1 MTDIVEWLR
10 EVNSETNP
18 YVNPVVKGWC
28 YEAADEIERLRK
40 ERDEA
45 RDALATARRDA
56 RNDALEEAARRID
69 EAHLECCDPE
79 RYDKGECCGDFI
91 TAQEAIRQL

>member
-1 MTDIVEWLR
+1 MTDIIVKML
-10 EVNSETNP
+10 NSRIS
-18 YVNPVVKGWC
+18 
-28 YEAADEIERLRK
+28 DLQLEIAKVIR

-56 RNDALEEAARRID
+56 RNDALEEAAQRID
-69 EAHLECCDPE
+69 KAHLECCDPE

-91 TAQEAIRQL
+91 AAQEAIRQL